1 MQAQRFDIY
10 APIHK
15 GMRAF
20 FAHMLVAVGGLDSED
35 NEEVAAVMAELEELL
50 DFCRRHLAKENGYVH
65 PALESR
71 RPGITAA
78 IVADHEH
85 HERDIAG
92 LAALAFTIR
101 HIPALR
107 RESVVQDLYRH
118 LARFV
123 ADNLLHMAEEES
135 ENNRA
140 LWETHSD
147 EEIMAIEG
155 AIVAS
160 QTQEEAGKSLR
171 WMLPAMSAQERLR
184 FMVKMREVAPEGT
197 VETVITA
204 LRQHLRSHDVRKLEA
219 GLCITRRP
227 MDFVGII

>member
-1 MQAQRFDIY
+1 MPTQRFDIY

-15 GMRAF
+15 GLRAF
-20 FAHMLVAVGGLDSED
+20 FAHMLVAVGRLDSED
-35 NEEVAAVMAELEELL
+35 HEEVATVMAEVEELL
-50 DFCRRHLAKENGYVH
+50 EFCRRHLAKENSYVH
-65 PALESR
+65 PALEAR
-71 RPGITAA
+71 RPGATAA
-78 IVADHEH
+78 IIGDHAH

-101 HIPALR
+101 HVPTLR
-107 RESVVQDLYRH
+107 REAVIQDLYRH

-123 ADNLLHMAEEES
+123 ADNLEHMAREES
-135 ENNRA
+135 ENNRV

-160 QTQEEAGKSLR
+160 QTQEEAGRTLR

-184 FMVKMREVAPEGT
+184 FLGKMKEVAPAGS
-197 VETVITA
+197 VEAVIA
-204 LRQHLRSHDVRKLEA
+204 RLRLHMRSADVRKLES
-219 GLCITRRP
+219 GLGLVRQP
-227 MDFVGII
+227 MDFVGVV